1 MFYGK
6 DASGRD
12 HLTEIRPD
20 NELKGGLP
28 CFRLTE
34 VHRKSYFFTVKLTTQ
49 SEYALLA
56 LIYLARHHK
65 EGWIPI
71 REIAREQAIPSKFLE
86 QILLRLKRARYLQS
100 LKGKGGG
107 YKLSRPAS
115 KILFSEIVR
124 QFDGALAPS
133 GCASKFFYEPS
144 PIEKEKKVLHL
155 LKDIRNYIA
164 DKLEHTSLS
173 DVC

>member
-1 MFYGK
+1 M
-6 DASGRD
+6 
-12 HLTEIRPD
+12 
-20 NELKGGLP
+20 
-28 CFRLTE
+28 
-34 VHRKSYFFTVKLTTQ
+34 KLTTQ

-56 LIYLARHHK
+56 LAYLARNSQA
-65 EGWIPI
+65 GWIPI
-71 REIAREQAIPSKFLE
+71 REIAAAQSIPAKFLE
-86 QILLRLKRARYLQS
+86 QILLRLKRAHYLYS
-100 LKGKGGG
+100 LKGQGGG
-107 YKLSRPAS
+107 YKLSKPAS
-115 KILFSEIVR
+115 EIMLSEIIR

-144 PIEKEKKVLHL
+144 PIEKEKKVLHV